1 MHNGLFDGEGPRSFA
16 RAAWRF
22 DLKLPKGAVR
32 GWRTFAEPL
41 IVGDVV
47 VCAALDGAYYGLD
60 AKKGR
65 VLWSI
70 AACAE
75 PPTRGGLLAPV
86 RWDGGQGAGAL
97 LFTDDAVLCVDPT
110 SGAVV
115 RRYAHQPGSAP
126 PAIAGST
133 LLLAQQ
139 RSLVAMDLSSGEERA
154 RVALR
159 DEVIAP
165 IAVDEKG
172 SIAVVKCFDGT
183 VSAIDLARGKVT
195 WHRKHAKTGRS
206 SLAFNAERVF
216 CPGGE
221 RSLFLALDLGS
232 GELAW
237 SRMFDTACYGASALD
252 HSTLLCSSFYGKKR
266 TQVHALD
273 ERTGELRWS
282 FETDGFAASAE
293 CSIARGSSRG
303 YAVAGTSVVAI
314 DLASGGEVARGE
326 LKSSRFAT
334 IPVIAGELLVVSTEH
349 HVLAYR

>member
-1 MHNGLFDGEGPRSFA
+1 MQNGLFDGEGPRSFA

-32 GWRTFAEPL
+32 AWRTFAEPL

-47 VCAALDGAYYGLD
+47 VCAALDGSYYGLD

-65 VLWSI
+65 VLWSL
-70 AACAE
+70 AACA

-110 SGAVV
+110 SGAVL
-115 RRYAHQPGSAP
+115 RRYAHQPGSAR
-126 PAIAGST
+126 PAVAGST

-139 RSLVAMDLSSGEERA
+139 RSLVAMDLGSGEERT

-165 IAVDEKG
+165 IATDTAG
-172 SIAVVKCFDGT
+172 SIALVKCLDGT
-183 VSAIDLARGKVT
+183 VSCVDLARGKAL
-195 WHRKHAKTGRS
+195 WHRKHARTGRS
-206 SLAFNAERVF
+206 SLALNAERVF

-237 SRMFDTACYGASALD
+237 SRMFDTGCYGASALD
-252 HSTLLCSSFYGKKR
+252 DSTLLCSSFYGKKR

-282 FETDGFAASAE
+282 VETDGFAGGAE

-303 YAVAGTSVVAI
+303 YAVAGTSVVAF
-314 DLASGGEVARGE
+314 DLPSGVEVARAA
-326 LKSSRFAT
+326 LKSSQFAT
-334 IPVIAGELLVVSTEH
+334 IPVIAGGLMAVSTEH